1 MKLTNQQIDALL
13 NNVEKQKKLEYQK
26 EYDLKVKENNIKN
39 KKEITSLLKTYEK
52 IPKILKDLMYYN
64 KNLSEKTITDSLN
77 KIEKKSFDKSDLKNQ
92 IIIASIDSKDMEELQ
107 KKLSIKF

>member
-39 KKEITSLLKTYEK
+39 QKEITSLLKTYEK

-64 KNLSEKTITDSLN
+64 KNLSEKTITDSLH
-77 KIEKKSFDKSDLKNQ
+77 KIEKKSFDKND
-92 IIIASIDSKDMEELQ
+92 
-107 KKLSIKF
+107 